1 MTKFDMIIIRKM
13 ILLFFRV
20 KLVLCS
26 EYNAESTAK
35 RPQCSS
41 TYLPFGIIHRKQAET
56 TRRRKKNR

>member
-26 EYNAESTAK
+26 EYNAE
-35 RPQCSS
+35 
-41 TYLPFGIIHRKQAET
+41 
-56 TRRRKKNR
+56 